1 MTRNYHN
8 TVMKKLHI
16 TFFLL
21 LLLFAGCKKEP
32 LIPIGF
38 DSPIDQNAEGQVTV
52 RVLQMIETIGLTGRL
67 HLYEGEV
74 LVQLINPA
82 GESVYSNTLVAPVEL
97 EINEMFEA
105 KQGIWKLKYRSFDGL
120 GTINL
125 RIR

>member
-1 MTRNYHN
+1 
-8 TVMKKLHI
+8 MKKLASTVI
-16 TFFLL
+16 ILI
-21 LLLFAGCKKEP
+21 LLFTGCKKEP

-52 RVLQMIETIGLTGRL
+52 RVLQMIETIELTGRL

-74 LVQLINPA
+74 LVQLMNPE
-82 GESVYSNTLVAPVEL
+82 GESVYSNKLTAPVDL
-97 EINEMFEA
+97 QINELFEA
-105 KQGIWKLKYRSFDGL
+105 RQGIWKLKYQSFDGL

>member
-1 MTRNYHN
+1 
-8 TVMKKLHI
+8 MKKLHFTLLI
-16 TFFLL
+16 LL
-21 LLLFAGCKKEP
+21 LLMAGCKKEP